1 MPSRRIAR
9 FQAIAAWKHRYSTV
23 LRDLPGTRFVA
34 HRIDDRLIGT
44 ALFFD
49 IRCGLAINEKEFGTQ
64 QADAIGAVFKCALE
78 GEGGGNFIVNLKDNP
93 GVTEGDGAAE
103 CTIRMTSQDFV
114 DLTEDKANG
123 QQLFFTGKLKVE
135 GDMSLAL
142 RLQPLM
148 DILK

>member
-1 MPSRRIAR
+1 MTTASDKLKQMGDKIAEKKS
-9 FQAIAAWKHRYSTV
+9 QAS
-23 LRDLPGTRFVA
+23 
-34 HRIDDRLIGT
+34 
-44 ALFFD
+44 
-49 IRCGLAINEKEFGTQ
+49 
-64 QADAIGAVFKCALE
+64 AIGAVFKFALE
-78 GEGGGNFIVNLKDNP
+78 GDGGGNFIVNLKDNP

-114 DLTEDKANG
+114 DLTEGKANG
-123 QQLFFTGKLKVE
+123 QQLFFTGRLKVE